1 MLDWV
6 DQSEH
11 MEKMKDGRLTKR
23 LHRAYVGGSRRSLRP
38 KRRRWRERVKEFV
51 EQNGLFYRESGKWEE
66 SYGCNEAACEWK
78 GYDFHMDEE
87 HNEKPRFHAV
97 LKNYIKIY

>member
-1 MLDWV
+1 
-6 DQSEH
+6 

-51 EQNGLFYRESGKWEE
+51 EQNGLFYRESERQVERDCVGV
-66 SYGCNEAACEWK
+66 GVQRIC
-78 GYDFHMDEE
+78 
-87 HNEKPRFHAV
+87 RFQLLWLDSKV
-97 LKNYIKIY
+97 Q